1 MIHKC
6 TIVFL
11 QVIPKP
17 QERTK
22 RWVSTSYS
30 EDKWSLEECTF
41 AGPDYFVNNLMSVVR
56 FHDGV
61 DKIPSDALI
70 IEIGPHFLLQSLLKR
85 TIGSDA
91 IYIGLMKKNCEDNV
105 RFFLESLGK

>member
-1 MIHKC
+1 MYD
-6 TIVFL
+6 VLL

-22 RWVSTSYS
+22 RWISTSYPK
-30 EDKWSLEECTF
+30 DKWGLDECRL

-56 FHDGV
+56 FHDV
-61 DKIPSDALI
+61 LDKIPSDALI
-70 IEIGPHFLLQSLLKR
+70 IEIGPHFLLQSVLKR

-91 IYIGLMKKNCEDNV
+91 IYIGLMKRNCEDNV
-105 RFFLESLGK
+105 RFFLESVGK